1 MSYCA
6 YYTNILS
13 SDQNVD
19 IGGVVHCPPKA
30 PTVAAKRTYVGLIHI
45 IEDDN
50 EYESFFIDPTFFW
63 LSVGQRFKPRL
74 LLKHYSVVALKW

>member
-1 MSYCA
+1 MSLVGAVC
-6 YYTNILS
+6 TNTLS

-19 IGGVVHCPPKA
+19 IGGVVHYCPNL
-30 PTVAAKRTYVGLIHI
+30 RTYVGLIHI
-45 IEDDN
+45 IEDNN

-63 LSVGQRFKPRL
+63 LSGGQQFKPRL